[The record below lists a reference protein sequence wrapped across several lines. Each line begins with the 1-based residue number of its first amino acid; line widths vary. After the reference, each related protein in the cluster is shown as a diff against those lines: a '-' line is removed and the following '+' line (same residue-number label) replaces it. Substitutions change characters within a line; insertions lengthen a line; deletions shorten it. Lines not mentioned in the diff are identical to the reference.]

1 MKGVRKR
8 ISWKMRLL
16 AWFLVVA
23 MVSGNLSQV
32 GYAAQSQTKETTGQR
47 VIKITE
53 KEIERILD
61 RDPERR
67 PELELKDI
75 PFKGETKKQ
84 NVLDEILSLTEGKIL
99 IKKQRNGSSLCLI
112 YAEKDG
118 LDIDFYDED
127 AEVDEDECLID
138 FLEIYTVNAGDKPVE
153 YKVVLDSDTMVIEE
167 ATSS

>member
-1 MKGVRKR
+1 
-8 ISWKMRLL
+8 MRLL

-67 PELELKDI
+67 PELERQLTYFVI
-75 PFKGETKKQ
+75 LHYSLFSPFF
-84 NVLDEILSLTEGKIL
+84 NNSILHYDVLFT
-99 IKKQRNGSSLCLI
+99 R
-112 YAEKDG
+112 
-118 LDIDFYDED
+118 
-127 AEVDEDECLID
+127 
-138 FLEIYTVNAGDKPVE
+138 
-153 YKVVLDSDTMVIEE
+153 
-167 ATSS
+167 

>member
-1 MKGVRKR
+1 MRGMRKR

-99 IKKQRNGSSLCLI
+99 IKKQRNGASLCLI

-138 FLEIYTVNAGDKPVE
+138 FL
-153 YKVVLDSDTMVIEE
+153 
-167 ATSS
+167 